1 MKMNN
6 GPTPRWQRMRRL
18 GAAFFFADFDRR
30 SNDEEHP
37 YDGND
42 PTIRAYRY
50 TITAFGNP
58 EANSTYEDRLLH
70 LIQHEADK
78 MDSSRES
85 NINTTAN
92 TDHNE
97 GGIL

>member
-1 MKMNN
+1 MTKT
-6 GPTPRWQRMRRL
+6 TPMMEVTRRY
-18 GAAFFFADFDRR
+18 G
-30 SNDEEHP
+30 H
-37 YDGND
+37 
-42 PTIRAYRY
+42 TVY
-50 TITAFGNP
+50 TICAFGSP
-58 EANSTYEDRLLH
+58 KSACTYEDRLLH